1 MKLRWPRFGL
11 PLLSRELAEQSA
23 HARHYALRCLCAIV
37 IFGIGFVAIRDVL
50 VSDEFSGQML
60 LGRGIVLVDWVT
72 SAQAF
77 LILLFLPAMT
87 CGAIAGEKE
96 RNTLAIL
103 LTTRL
108 GPLTIIL
115 EKLASR
121 LVVVFMLLLLSLPLF
136 AVAYSMGGIG
146 LPDLL
151 SRVTGLVEL
160 SLFVASLSLMCSAWC
175 GSTVSAFFMSYFV
188 AGVLV
193 FGAALVA
200 GYSLVFQYGRPG
212 PVAQH
217 VLILACTVF
226 FLTIATRS
234 LISRA
239 FVTSRNFILATFR
252 GLDNLYTRMNVI
264 VGNVVLV
271 REKALLPAD
280 KPIAWRETA
289 KKSLGTVRYLVR
301 VLVAIELPT
310 VFLLV
315 SASEGANFELN
326 RGNSVGSFLWF
337 AIWIIAATLIA
348 VSGASIVSGERTRQT
363 LPVLIS
369 TPLRGDEI
377 VRELFAGVRRLIT
390 VLWIPFATV
399 AGYEFWFHLDSYRV
413 GQATILERLICALA
427 QMAVYP
433 FLIGWMT
440 FYLGTRVRSAL
451 WAILGS
457 LFMILTLILLPYAG
471 ALAALWMDAHVEW
484 VRVFAYSS
492 PASIVVINEGA
503 GAPLTYTLIN
513 FAVFG
518 ALTWL
523 MRWHCLRNAD
533 RLLGRSETL
542 HVTRSKN
549 APSQRAFSL
558 PRAPRRHPDAS
569 PLVSE
574 TAGSI
579 EGDGSCFQ
587 AHQNELADR
596 EKDSRPL

>member
-1 MKLRWPRFGL
+1 MKLRLPRFGL

-23 HARHYALRCLCAIV
+23 HARHYLLRCLCAIV

-50 VSDEFSGQML
+50 VADQITGQMM
-60 LGRGIVLVDWVT
+60 LGRGAVLVDWVT

-136 AVAYSMGGIG
+136 AVAYSMGGIS

-151 SRVTGLVEL
+151 GRVTGLVEL
-160 SLFVASLSLMCSAWC
+160 SLFVATLSLMCSAWC

-188 AGVLV
+188 AGLLVL
-193 FGAALVA
+193 GAAFVA
-200 GYSLVFQYGRPG
+200 GYSLVFHFGRPG

-217 VLILACTVF
+217 VLILAGTVL
-226 FLTIATRS
+226 FLAIATRS

-239 FVTSRNFILATFR
+239 FVTPRNFILAAFR

-280 KPIAWRETA
+280 RPIAWRETA

-315 SASEGANFELN
+315 SSSEGANFDLN
-326 RGNSVGSFLWF
+326 RYSVGGFLWF
-337 AIWIIAATLIA
+337 SIWVIAATLIA

-369 TPLRGDEI
+369 TPLPGDEI
-377 VRELFAGVRRLIT
+377 VRQLFAGVRRLIT

-399 AGYEFWFHLDSYRV
+399 AGYEFWFHLGSYRV
-413 GQATILERLICALA
+413 GQATVLERLICALA

-457 LFMILTLILLPYAG
+457 LFMILTVIVLPYVG
-471 ALAALWMDAHVEW
+471 ALAALWTDARVEW

-492 PASIVVINEGA
+492 PASIIVINEGA
-503 GAPLTYTLIN
+503 GAPFAFTLIN

-518 ALTWL
+518 TLTWL
-523 MRWHCLRNAD
+523 MRRHCLSNAD

-542 HVTRSKN
+542 NVTRSTN
-549 APSQRAFSL
+549 APSQRAFAL
-558 PRAPRRHPDAS
+558 PRAPRRHSDAS

-574 TAGSI
+574 TAG
-579 EGDGSCFQ
+579 
-587 AHQNELADR
+587 
-596 EKDSRPL
+596 

>member
-1 MKLRWPRFGL
+1 MKLRLPRFGL

-23 HARHYALRCLCAIV
+23 HARHYVLRCLCALV
-37 IFGIGFVAIRDVL
+37 IFGIGYIAARDVFL
-50 VSDEFSGQML
+50 AEQPVGQLM
-60 LGRGIVLVDWVT
+60 LGRGATLVDWVT
-72 SAQAF
+72 SAQAG

-115 EKLASR
+115 EKLAAR

-136 AVAYSMGGIG
+136 AVAYSMGGIS
-146 LPDLL
+146 LPDLFG
-151 SRVTGLVEL
+151 RVAGLVEL

-188 AGVLV
+188 AGLLV
-193 FGAALVA
+193 FGAAGAA
-200 GYSLVFQYGRPG
+200 GYSLIYHYGHPG

-217 VLILACTVF
+217 VVIVLGTVAC
-226 FLTIATRS
+226 LWIATRS

-239 FVTSRNFILATFR
+239 FVTPRNFILALFH

-271 REKALLPAD
+271 REKALLPED
-280 KPIAWRETA
+280 QPIAWRETS

-310 VFLLV
+310 VFFLV
-315 SASEGANFELN
+315 SASEGANIDLT
-326 RGNSVGSFLWF
+326 RGYSVGGFLWF
-337 AIWIIAATLIA
+337 AIWIIAAMLIA

-377 VRELFAGVRRLIT
+377 VRQLFAGVRRLIT

-399 AGYEFWFHLDSYRV
+399 AGYEFWFHLGTFRV
-413 GQATILERLICALA
+413 TQTTVLERLICSAA

-451 WAILGS
+451 WAVLGS
-457 LFMILTLILLPYAG
+457 LFTILFVVLLPYAG
-471 ALAALWMDAHVEW
+471 AIAMLWLDAHAAW
-484 VRVFAYSS
+484 VRLFVYAS
-492 PASIVVINEGA
+492 PASIIVINEGA
-503 GAPLTYTLIN
+503 GAPLAYTLIN
-513 FAVFG
+513 FLVFG
-518 ALTWL
+518 ALTWML
-523 MRWHCLRNAD
+523 RQHCLRNAD
-533 RLLGRSETL
+533 HLLGRSESPVES
-542 HVTRSKN
+542 HAKSG
-549 APSQRAFSL
+549 PSDRAFTL
-558 PRAPRRHPDAS
+558 PRAPRRHSNAS

-574 TAGSI
+574 TAT
-579 EGDGSCFQ
+579 
-587 AHQNELADR
+587 
-596 EKDSRPL
+596 